1 MFFTRKKG
9 RNNLIYPSVHRQAN
23 YDTIKYY
30 VKDSALFKSNVK
42 RLNIE
47 ENDVN
52 LYLSYIFSKYVKI
65 IETKNEE
72 LQLALAKKENGIDAD
87 NIEELGEEAEEITLL
102 ECIQLMPA
110 VKPQNR
116 GCYLL
121 LRELFFGSDMSEKER
136 IWKILKNYKKIMETF
151 EN

>member
-1 MFFTRKKG
+1 MNNEKRLKIKQQIAKRRYKQSVQDFYDEIREIIANNYLKE
-9 RNNLIYPSVHRQAN
+9 NLIS
-23 YDTIKYY
+23 
-30 VKDSALFKSNVK
+30 
-42 RLNIE
+42 E
-47 ENDVN
+47 E
-52 LYLSYIFSKYVKI
+52 K
-65 IETKNEE
+65 
-72 LQLALAKKENGIDAD
+72 
-87 NIEELGEEAEEITLL
+87 AEEITLL

-136 IWKILKNYKKIMETF
+136 IWKILKKYKKIMETF